1 MLDIFNIQTSNSFL
15 KKLDPSS
22 AFIFIILKVAIFV
35 KIMQF
40 QEKVIQ
46 RGSQILMKFGIYND
60 ISPKDT
66 YLKYFCVQLKV
77 AMENAI
83 SKFP

>member
-1 MLDIFNIQTSNSFL
+1 MH
-15 KKLDPSS
+15 
-22 AFIFIILKVAIFV
+22 
-35 KIMQF
+35 F

-66 YLKYFCVQLKV
+66 YLKYVCVQLKV

-83 SKFP
+83 FKFPYQYFFARF